1 MRRGPRGSQAGAAA
15 VPKTD
20 PVKILLLTPA
30 PAEHHLGSANTVQRW
45 REGLQRHGH
54 LCEIFGAV
62 TEGGLKESLE
72 GAIDRFK
79 PEIVHAH
86 DAFHNGVP
94 LLGLRIPWV
103 VSLSGEDFH
112 HRMVSD
118 PLGVLV
124 GQVLLRSRRVL
135 VPTPSLATEVE
146 QAIPDAV
153 GKIDVVPRAVDRLAT
168 DGTDLR
174 RSLGIPRSRFL
185 ILLPGGLR
193 PIKGQYR
200 ALPLVRLLRGAGI
213 DAEMIIA
220 GPEQDA
226 DYAAELR
233 RLAAQEPGV
242 RILPTLSP
250 ERMGAAYV
258 DADVVLN
265 TSLSE
270 GMSPTILEAGALGR
284 TVVASDAPGNR
295 DLIRHKETGLLFDDE
310 QSLAKCVLA
319 LARNR
324 SAAGALGVRLR
335 EEIKRKFDPQ
345 REIDQL
351 LAAYAAA

>member
-1 MRRGPRGSQAGAAA
+1 
-15 VPKTD
+15 
-20 PVKILLLTPA
+20 VKILLLSPA
-30 PAEHHLGSANTVQRW
+30 PAEHHLGSATTVQRW
-45 REGLQRHGH
+45 REGLQHHGH
-54 LCEIFGAV
+54 LVELFGSV
-62 TEGGLKESLE
+62 SEGALKESLE

-79 PEIVHAH
+79 PDIVHAH
-86 DAFHNGVP
+86 DAFHTGIPV
-94 LLGLRIPWV
+94 LGLRIPWV

-112 HRMVSD
+112 HAAVGL
-118 PLGVLV
+118 PLGPLV
-124 GQVLLRSRRVL
+124 AQVFRRARRVL
-135 VPTPSLATEVE
+135 APTPTLAAEVE
-146 QAIPDAV
+146 RTVPDAV
-153 GKIDVVPRAVDRLAT
+153 GKIDVVPRAAIRLAT

-200 ALPLVRLLRGAGI
+200 ALPLVRLLRGAGV

-250 ERMGAAYV
+250 ERMGAAYT

-270 GMSPTILEAGALGR
+270 GMSPTILEAGSLGR

-295 DLIRHKETGLLFDDE
+295 DLIRHKETGLLFGDE
-310 QSLAKCVLA
+310 ESLARCVLA

-335 EEIKRKFDPQ
+335 EDLQRRFDPQ

-351 LAAYAAA
+351 LASYAAA